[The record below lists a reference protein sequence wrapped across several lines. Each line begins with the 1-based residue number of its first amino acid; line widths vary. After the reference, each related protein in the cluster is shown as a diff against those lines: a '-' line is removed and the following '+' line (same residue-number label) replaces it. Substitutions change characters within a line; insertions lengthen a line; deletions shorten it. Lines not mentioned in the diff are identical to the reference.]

1 MRLRATG
8 DPRLSLEERYHTHD
22 GYVQA
27 VSAAAHTL
35 VKDGYLREADADA
48 MIKQAEASS
57 ILR

>member
-1 MRLRATG
+1 
-8 DPRLSLEERYHTHD
+8 
-22 GYVQA
+22 VQA

>member
-1 MRLRATG
+1 MASG

-27 VSAAAHTL
+27 VASAARTL
-35 VKDGYLREADADA
+35 VKDGYLRQTDADA
-48 MIKQAEASS
+48 MIKQAEDSS